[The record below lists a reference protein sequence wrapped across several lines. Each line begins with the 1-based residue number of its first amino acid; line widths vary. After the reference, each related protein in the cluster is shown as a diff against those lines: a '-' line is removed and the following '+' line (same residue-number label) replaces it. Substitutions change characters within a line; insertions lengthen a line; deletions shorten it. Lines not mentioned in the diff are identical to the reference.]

1 MTWTFALSGSILHMH
16 SAQGESNTLHDFC
29 RCQLYIPSFWTNWTN
44 NVSKIIDMR
53 QSPDLEHTQYTG
65 YMTIITTLSLILF
78 LAMCSP
84 IKAYSIWISRTRRII
99 FSGNILQFLLY
110 NFVFGHRH
118 VLFSWHAE
126 SKLSTLTQTWWDALV
141 RMYGKCCSHL
151 VFTQNHDCHVTR
163 HSASRSSSW
172 CQHPL
177 CLWESTHEK
186 PWGSLLIHLQSGTLT
201 DSVTQII
208 ITHCT
213 GHRSLAST
221 SALSRLQKSTEGK
234 SCVQFL
240 LLLL

>member
-1 MTWTFALSGSILHMH
+1 MSVKSLTCHH
-16 SAQGESNTLHDFC
+16 S
-29 RCQLYIPSFWTNWTN
+29 P
-44 NVSKIIDMR
+44 IIHW
-53 QSPDLEHTQYTG
+53 LAEHAQYTG

-151 VFTQNHDCHVTR
+151 VFTQNHDCHVTLHHDHR
-163 HSASRSSSW
+163 HGVNITFVCGNPHMRNHEDHCWFIYNQEHWLTLWHTSLSS
-172 CQHPL
+172 L
-177 CLWESTHEK
+177 
-186 PWGSLLIHLQSGTLT
+186 
-201 DSVTQII
+201 
-208 ITHCT
+208 T